1 MEQNQGL
8 PEEQDQPPFEE
19 AIRQLEQVVKDLESG
34 DKTLDEAL
42 ALYEEG
48 KKLSAM
54 CDRYLQQAELK
65 LKQWDDEAAE
75 AVDAY
80 AEDTP
85 F

>member
-1 MEQNQGL
+1 MEHNTES
-8 PEEQDQPPFEE
+8 PTEQEQPPFEE
-19 AIRQLEQVVKDLESG
+19 AIRRLEQVVKDLESG

-48 KKLSAM
+48 KQLSAL

-65 LKQWDDEAAE
+65 LKQWDDDAAE

-80 AEDTP
+80 AEDSSV
-85 F
+85 

>member
-1 MEQNQGL
+1 MEHNTES
-8 PEEQDQPPFEE
+8 PTEQDQPPFEE
-19 AIRQLEQVVKDLESG
+19 AIRRLEQVVKDLESG

-48 KKLSAM
+48 KKLSAL

-65 LKQWDDEAAE
+65 LKQWDDDAAE
-75 AVDAY
+75 VVDPY
-80 AEDTP
+80 TEDSS

>member
-1 MEQNQGL
+1 MEHNT
-8 PEEQDQPPFEE
+8 ESSTEQEQPPFEE
-19 AIRQLEQVVKDLESG
+19 AIRRLEQVVKELESG

-48 KKLSAM
+48 KQLSAL

-65 LKQWDDEAAE
+65 LKQWDDDAAA

-80 AEDTP
+80 VEDSSA
-85 F
+85 

>member
-1 MEQNQGL
+1 MEHNTES
-8 PEEQDQPPFEE
+8 PTEQEQLPFEE
-19 AIRQLEQVVKDLESG
+19 AIRRLEQVVKDLESG

-48 KKLSAM
+48 KKLSAL

-65 LKQWDDEAAE
+65 LKQWDDDASEV
-75 AVDAY
+75 VDSY

-85 F
+85 I

>member
-1 MEQNQGL
+1 MEYNTES
-8 PEEQDQPPFEE
+8 PTEQDRLPFEE
-19 AIRQLEQVVKDLESG
+19 AIRRLEQVVKDLESG

-42 ALYEEG
+42 ALYEQG
-48 KKLSAM
+48 KKLSAL

-65 LKQWDDEAAE
+65 LKQWDDDAAE
-75 AVDAY
+75 AVDPY

>member
-1 MEQNQGL
+1 MDHNTESPTDQEQL
-8 PEEQDQPPFEE
+8 PFEE
-19 AIRQLEQVVKDLESG
+19 AIRRLEQVVKDLESG

-48 KKLSAM
+48 KKLSAL

-65 LKQWDDEAAE
+65 LKQWDDDAAE
-75 AVDAY
+75 VVDSH
-80 AEDTP
+80 AEETP